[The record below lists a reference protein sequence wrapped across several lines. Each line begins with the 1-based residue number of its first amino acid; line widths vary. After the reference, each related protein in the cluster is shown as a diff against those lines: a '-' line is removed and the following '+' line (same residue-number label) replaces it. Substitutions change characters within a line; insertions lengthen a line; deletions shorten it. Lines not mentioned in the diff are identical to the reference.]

1 MNYSF
6 DDAVAFLASQY
17 RESLAFRPRRS
28 GALGHIGATW
38 CLPFNFCLHT
48 HAPSC
53 AEAELRSQISSQLYT
68 FLSSPRHVAKSAH
81 REGVSCQKTTQ
92 DLNEMSHPVGLP
104 PEVYVY
110 IYESCLI
117 IGKIYP
123 YLKKVS
129 EEKKV
134 QADSA
139 HLNTTAT
146 PSSLSMIKAKRK
158 YPALFL
164 GVLQVSGTIY
174 PEATPILYQRN
185 TGFLLNAPS
194 DDFSD
199 STNQNMEIAIR
210 FE

>member
-1 MNYSF
+1 
-6 DDAVAFLASQY
+6 
-17 RESLAFRPRRS
+17 
-28 GALGHIGATW
+28 
-38 CLPFNFCLHT
+38 
-48 HAPSC
+48 
-53 AEAELRSQISSQLYT
+53 
-68 FLSSPRHVAKSAH
+68 
-81 REGVSCQKTTQ
+81 
-92 DLNEMSHPVGLP
+92 MSHPVRLP
-104 PEVYVY
+104 PEVRVY

-129 EEKKV
+129 EEKKI

-146 PSSLSMIKAKRK
+146 PSSLSMIKAKRN
-158 YPALFL
+158 YPAFFL

-199 STNQNMEIAIR
+199 STNQNMEIAIG